1 MALPFFRVAQVAFNA
16 FAQAAMARNF
26 FNSLQGLG
34 VNVKTK
40 GGRKLNQ
47 FIKKAGDPEN
57 YAREAAKALRRQW
70 LPRVRSNSPFL
81 TGRLRAELR
90 ITQRGVRVELRGPFY
105 ARLVRVATRTNQP
118 ATYQYAHCCQPR
130 IAPVAPFI
138 LAQRGPQGIRDLI

>member
-1 MALPFFRVAQVAFNA
+1 MPVPFFRVAQVAFQA
-16 FAQAAMARNF
+16 FAQSAFAKNF
-26 FNSLQGLG
+26 FNSLQSLG

-47 FIKKAGDPEN
+47 FINNAENPER
-57 YAREAAKALRRQW
+57 YAKEAAKALRRQW

-105 ARLVRVATRTNQP
+105 ARVVRWRPVPSNPQKINMRIVASRELRRL
-118 ATYQYAHCCQPR
+118 PR
-130 IAPVAPFI
+130 SFWRNVGRKAY
-138 LAQRGPQGIRDLI
+138 GI